1 LKTKI
6 LSSLQ
11 KVITTVKS
19 TKKTGLEVG
28 LVTGGFDV
36 LHMGH
41 LNLFRLAKKHSDIL
55 VVGLDHDKTLRAT
68 KGENRPINNYKR
80 RSQFLS
86 DLSTVDYIFKINK
99 VFKHGDDKSTAYFE
113 SLYKKINPTYVFT
126 HTATDSLSKRRKQ
139 LAKQTGITF
148 IPDRSKTV
156 THSTTI
162 IKKLELEFWKANLH
176 KHIGTLYN
184 KFQHS

>member
-1 LKTKI
+1 MKI
-6 LSSLQ
+6 LNSLQ
-11 KVITTVKS
+11 KVIGTVNS
-19 TKKTGLEVG
+19 TKKTGLKVG

-41 LNLFRLAKKHSDIL
+41 LNLFRLAKKNCDIL
-55 VVGLDHDKTLRAT
+55 VVGLDHDKTLKAT

-99 VFKHGDDKSTAYFE
+99 VFKHGDDTSTTYFE
-113 SLYKKINPTYVFT
+113 NLYRKIKPNFVFT

-139 LAKQTGITF
+139 LVKQTGIIF
-148 IPDRSKTV
+148 IPDKSKTV

-162 IKKLELEFWKANLH
+162 IKKLELEF
-176 KHIGTLYN
+176 
-184 KFQHS
+184 

>member
-1 LKTKI
+1 MRERERGNK
-6 LSSLQ
+6 
-11 KVITTVKS
+11 
-19 TKKTGLEVG
+19 VG

-41 LNLFRLAKKHSDIL
+41 LNLFRLAKKHCDIL
-55 VVGLDHDKTLRAT
+55 IVGLDHDKTLKTT
-68 KGENRPINNYKR
+68 KGENRPINNYQR

-99 VFKHGDDKSTAYFE
+99 VFKHGDDTSTSYFE
-113 SLYKKINPTYVFT
+113 NLYKKIKPDFVFT

-139 LAKQTGITF
+139 LAKQTGIKF

-156 THSTTI
+156 TYSSTI
-162 IKKLELEFWKANLH
+162 IKKLELEF
-176 KHIGTLYN
+176 
-184 KFQHS
+184 

>member
-1 LKTKI
+1 MKT
-6 LSSLQ
+6 LNSLG
-11 KVITTVKS
+11 KVIEIVHS
-19 TKKTGLEVG
+19 TKKAGGKVG

-41 LNLFRLAKKHSDIL
+41 LNLFRLAKKHCDTLI
-55 VVGLDHDKTLRAT
+55 VGLDHDKTLKT
-68 KGENRPINNYKR
+68 SKGETRPINNYNR

-99 VFKHGDDKSTAYFE
+99 VFKHGDDTSTTYFE
-113 SLYKKINPTYVFT
+113 NLYRKIKPNFVFT
-126 HTATDSLSKRRKQ
+126 HTATDSLSNRRKE
-139 LAKQTGITF
+139 LAKQTGIKF

-162 IKKLELEFWKANLH
+162 IKKLELEF
-176 KHIGTLYN
+176 
-184 KFQHS
+184 